1 MNTPW
6 LINTVSYPLIM
17 ELATSGMQTANLT
30 SVLFILANLETSKV
44 GRILKTR
51 RGGGGLAGSPLPE
64 KLVSQTVFSAF

>member
-44 GRILKTR
+44 GRILKTK
-51 RGGGGLAGSPLPE
+51 RGEGGLAGWQAGRQPSP
-64 KLVSQTVFSAF
+64 